1 MAYIGAAKREPEAY
15 PDPDRL
21 DITRPV
27 EGLTSFGGGA
37 HFCLGHALARQEL
50 AVALSTLL
58 TRCPEMKLENLDP
71 PFRPTALMRGVAELP
86 VRW

>member
-1 MAYIGAAKREPEAY
+1 MGAANRDPEAY

-50 AVALSTLL
+50 DVALSTLL
-58 TRCPEMKLENLDP
+58 TRCPEMKLETLDP